1 MFVCED
7 FVQVVITRPLSCS
20 GEETWQHGNSLVNY
34 MKLVEMN
41 GLTGKVWSF
50 VPVFSS
56 VFVFPKVKFN
66 QRGLRTD
73 FSLEIIELKKHG
85 LERVGTWHDQ
95 RGIEFSRN
103 FTETYSEIVES
114 LQNKTLVVTTIRVS
128 R

>member
-1 MFVCED
+1 
-7 FVQVVITRPLSCS
+7 
-20 GEETWQHGNSLVNY
+20 

-41 GLTGKVWSF
+41 GLTGKVWSLVLVF
-50 VPVFSS
+50 FSS